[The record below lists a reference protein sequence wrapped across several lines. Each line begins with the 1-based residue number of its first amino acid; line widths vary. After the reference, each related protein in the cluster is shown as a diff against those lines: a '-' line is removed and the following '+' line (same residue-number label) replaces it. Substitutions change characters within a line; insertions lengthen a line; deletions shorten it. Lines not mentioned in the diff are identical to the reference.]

1 MVGAIALVIGGLLLL
16 TAGADRFVLA
26 AARLSRLW
34 GLSPILIGALV
45 VGMGTSAPEFL
56 VSVVAA
62 AGGGLDLA
70 VGNVIGSNVA
80 NLSLVLGATALVA
93 PVAGHIRT
101 LRREGFLMLGAVL
114 LLTSLTWNESLTT
127 TDGIILVVAMVTA
140 ALMLVRWA
148 RQDGEGTRTVTAEL
162 DEMTYDS
169 GRSNARFEMI
179 VGTVALLAT
188 LGGAEMLVRGAQTIA
203 RELDLSEAFIGLT
216 LIALG
221 TSLPELATA
230 LAAARRRENDLV
242 IGNLLGSN
250 LFNSLAVAGGA
261 AVIGGGTVSSGF
273 RTGMLFMLAVA
284 AFAGILT
291 ATSNKL
297 VRWEGFALLAV
308 YAAFVATSGLSLK

>member
-1 MVGAIALVIGGLLLL
+1 VAGAIALVVGGLVLL

-26 AARLSRLW
+26 AARLSRVW

-56 VSVVAA
+56 VSLVAA

-93 PVAGHIRT
+93 PVAGHIKT
-101 LRREGFLMLGAVL
+101 LRREGLLMLAAVAL
-114 LLTSLTWNESLTT
+114 LAGLTWNQSLSTVA
-127 TDGIILVVAMVTA
+127 GIILVA
-140 ALMLVRWA
+140 ALVVAALVLIRWA
-148 RQDGEGTRTVTAEL
+148 RRDGEGVGTVTAEL
-162 DEMTYDS
+162 DEMTHDS
-169 GRSNARFEMI
+169 GRANPRFEIM
-179 VGTVALLAT
+179 VGIVALLAT

-216 LIALG
+216 LVALG

-250 LFNSLAVAGGA
+250 LFNSLGVAGGA
-261 AVIGGGTVSSGF
+261 AIVGGGALSSGF
-273 RTGMLFMLAVA
+273 RTGLLFMLGVA

-291 ATSNKL
+291 ATGNKL

-308 YAAFVATSGLSLK
+308 YLAFVATSF

>member
-1 MVGAIALVIGGLLLL
+1 MVGEIALVVGGLVLL

-26 AARLSRLW
+26 AARLSRVW

-70 VGNVIGSNVA
+70 VGNVVGSNIA

-93 PVAGHIRT
+93 PVTDHIRT
-101 LRREGFLMLGAVL
+101 LRREGLLMLGAVTL
-114 LLTSLTWNESLTT
+114 LAIVTWNQSLTVAE
-127 TDGIILVVAMVTA
+127 GILLVVAMVLA
-140 ALMLVRWA
+140 ALVLVGWA
-148 RQDGEGTRTVTAEL
+148 RQDSDGTGTLTTEL

-169 GRSNARFEMI
+169 GRPNPRFEII
-179 VGTVALLAT
+179 VGIVALLAT
-188 LGGAEMLVRGAQTIA
+188 LGGAEMLVRGAQEIA
-203 RELDLSEAFIGLT
+203 SRLDLSEGFIGLT
-216 LIALG
+216 LVALG

-230 LAAARRRENDLV
+230 LAAARRHENDLV
-242 IGNLLGSN
+242 VGNLLGSN

-261 AVIGGGTVSSGF
+261 ALVGGGTLVGGF
-273 RTGMLFMLAVA
+273 QTGLLFMLGVA

-291 ATSNKL
+291 ATGNKL
-297 VRWEGFALLAV
+297 VRWEGFALLAL
-308 YAAFVATSGLSLK
+308 YAAFVLTSF

>member
-1 MVGAIALVIGGLLLL
+1 MAGAIALVVGGLVLL

-26 AARLSRLW
+26 AARLSRVW

-56 VSVVAA
+56 VSLVAA

-93 PVAGHIRT
+93 PVAGHIKT
-101 LRREGFLMLGAVL
+101 LRREGLLMLAAVAL
-114 LLTSLTWNESLTT
+114 LAGLTWNQDLSTVA
-127 TDGIILVVAMVTA
+127 GIILVA
-140 ALMLVRWA
+140 ALVVAALVLIRWA
-148 RQDGEGTRTVTAEL
+148 RRDGEGVGTVTAEL
-162 DEMTYDS
+162 DEMTHDS
-169 GRSNARFEMI
+169 GRANPRFEIM
-179 VGTVALLAT
+179 VGIVALLAT

-216 LIALG
+216 LVALG

-250 LFNSLAVAGGA
+250 LFNSLGVAGGA
-261 AVIGGGTVSSGF
+261 AIVGGGALSSGF
-273 RTGMLFMLAVA
+273 RTGLLFMLEVA

-291 ATSNKL
+291 ATGNKL

-308 YAAFVATSGLSLK
+308 YLAFVATSF

>member
-1 MVGAIALVIGGLLLL
+1 MAGAIALVVVGLVLL

-26 AARLSRLW
+26 AARLSRVW

-93 PVAGHIRT
+93 PMAGHIRT
-101 LRREGFLMLGAVL
+101 LRREGLLMLVAVAL
-114 LLTSLTWNESLTT
+114 LAGLTWNGSLTT
-127 TDGIILVVAMVTA
+127 GEGIILIAAMLVAA
-140 ALMLVRWA
+140 ALLVRWA
-148 RQDGEGTRTVTAEL
+148 RVDSADSETVTAEL
-162 DEMTYDS
+162 DEMTYDA
-169 GRSNARFEMI
+169 GRPNPRCEII
-179 VGTVALLAT
+179 VGIVALMAT
-188 LGGAEMLVRGAQTIA
+188 LGGAELLVRGAQIIA
-203 RELDLSEAFIGLT
+203 TELDLSEGFIGLT
-216 LIALG
+216 LVALG
-221 TSLPELATA
+221 TSLPELATV

-242 IGNLLGSN
+242 VGNLLGSN

-261 AVIGGGTVSSGF
+261 AVVGGGALTAGF
-273 RTGMLFMLAVA
+273 TTGLLFMVGIA

-291 ATSNKL
+291 ATGNKL

-308 YAAFVATSGLSLK
+308 YLAFVVTAF

>member
-1 MVGAIALVIGGLLLL
+1 VVGGLVFL

-26 AARLSRLW
+26 AARLSRVW

-80 NLSLVLGATALVA
+80 NLSLVLGATALAA
-93 PVAGHIRT
+93 PLAGHIRT
-101 LRREGFLMLGAVL
+101 LRREGLLMAAAVAL
-114 LLTSLTWNESLTT
+114 LVGLTWNRSLTT
-127 TDGIILVVAMVTA
+127 VEGVILLGAMLVAA
-140 ALMLVRWA
+140 ALLVRWA
-148 RQDGEGTRTVTAEL
+148 RLDVEDTATVIAGL
-162 DEMTYDS
+162 DEMTYDA
-169 GRSNARFEMI
+169 GRPNPRFEII
-179 VGTVALLAT
+179 VGLVALLAT

-203 RELDLSEAFIGLT
+203 RELNLSEGFIGLT
-216 LIALG
+216 VVAFG

-230 LAAARRRENDLV
+230 LAAARRREHDLV
-242 IGNLLGSN
+242 VGNLLGSN

-261 AVIGGGTVSSGF
+261 AVVGGGALTAEFS
-273 RTGMLFMLAVA
+273 TGLLFMLGVA

-291 ATSNKL
+291 TTGNKL
-297 VRWEGFALLAV
+297 VRWEGFALIAV
-308 YAAFVATSGLSLK
+308 YLAFVVAAF

>member
-1 MVGAIALVIGGLLLL
+1 MAGAIALVVGGLVLL

-26 AARLSRLW
+26 AARLSRVW

-56 VSVVAA
+56 VSLVAA

-93 PVAGHIRT
+93 PVAGHIKT
-101 LRREGFLMLGAVL
+101 LRREGLLMLAAVAL
-114 LLTSLTWNESLTT
+114 LAGLTWNQSLSTVA
-127 TDGIILVVAMVTA
+127 GIILVA
-140 ALMLVRWA
+140 ALVVAALVLIRWA
-148 RQDGEGTRTVTAEL
+148 RRDGEGVGTVTAEL
-162 DEMTYDS
+162 DEMTHDS
-169 GRSNARFEMI
+169 GRANPRFEIM
-179 VGTVALLAT
+179 VGIVALLAT

-216 LIALG
+216 LVALG

-250 LFNSLAVAGGA
+250 LFNSLGVAGGA
-261 AVIGGGTVSSGF
+261 AIVGGGALSSGF
-273 RTGMLFMLAVA
+273 RTGLLFMLGVA

-291 ATSNKL
+291 ATGNKL

-308 YAAFVATSGLSLK
+308 YLAFVATSF

>member
-1 MVGAIALVIGGLLLL
+1 MVWAIALVVGGLVFL

-26 AARLSRLW
+26 AARLSRVW

-80 NLSLVLGATALVA
+80 NLSLVLGATALAA
-93 PVAGHIRT
+93 PLAGHIRT
-101 LRREGFLMLGAVL
+101 LRREGLLMAAAVAL
-114 LLTSLTWNESLTT
+114 LVGLTWNRSLTT
-127 TDGIILVVAMVTA
+127 VEGVILLGAMLVAA
-140 ALMLVRWA
+140 ALLVRWA
-148 RQDGEGTRTVTAEL
+148 RQDVEDTATVIAGL
-162 DEMTYDS
+162 DEMTYDA
-169 GRSNARFEMI
+169 GRPNPRFEII
-179 VGTVALLAT
+179 VGLVALLAT

-203 RELDLSEAFIGLT
+203 RELNLSEGFIGLT
-216 LIALG
+216 VVAFG

-230 LAAARRRENDLV
+230 LAAARRREHDLV
-242 IGNLLGSN
+242 VGNLLGSN

-261 AVIGGGTVSSGF
+261 AVVGGGALTAEFS
-273 RTGMLFMLAVA
+273 TGMLFMLGVA

-291 ATSNKL
+291 TTGNKL
-297 VRWEGFALLAV
+297 VRWEGFALIAV
-308 YAAFVATSGLSLK
+308 YLAFVVAAF